1 VANLVGVSGCP
12 REGTNFCPG
21 RGYGHC
27 SRLPAVEMGR
37 NMKNVTLSEW
47 DIVFRSATTKR
58 GSPSVAALK
67 ERHGK
72 LTKSYNVSNVRK
84 AITRVMAKVI
94 TPAQAVRSHTL
105 SGSDATEIF
114 TTASMLSG
122 SVLDSMRFQTPS
134 SATPCSRCV
143 AVDSTG
149 RDMTSEDMITSRDVR
164 TRRVT

>member
-27 SRLPAVEMGR
+27 SRLPAVEMGG
-37 NMKNVTLSEW
+37 NMKKVTLSEW

-72 LTKSYNVSNVRK
+72 LTKSYDVSNVRE
-84 AITRVMAKVI
+84 AITRVMAKDI
-94 TPAQAVRSHTL
+94 TPAHAVRSHTR
-105 SGSDATEIF
+105 SGCDATYFVHYRIDVVGVN
-114 TTASMLSG
+114 SG
-122 SVLDSMRFQTPS
+122 LDEVS
-134 SATPCSRCV
+134 SAIF
-143 AVDSTG
+143 
-149 RDMTSEDMITSRDVR
+149 RDTMLPLVWLWIQQVET
-164 TRRVT
+164 